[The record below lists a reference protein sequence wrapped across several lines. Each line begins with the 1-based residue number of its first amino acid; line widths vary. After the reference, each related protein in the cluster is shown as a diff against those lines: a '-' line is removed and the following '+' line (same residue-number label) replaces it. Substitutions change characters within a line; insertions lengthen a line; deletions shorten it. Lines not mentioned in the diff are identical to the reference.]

1 MTEFQREERFIVVK
15 RKHIADP
22 EMEKRFRLYIKNYLG
37 VETVECV
44 VVESDWP
51 EYETVWKMIEARV
64 SGNPAMTDTQALIER
79 LRAIA
84 NLDSA
89 KALTVRAD
97 DLRCILA
104 ALTEAEAKLAKAMEA
119 IGILEDALQ
128 EAGDDYPGSNMQE
141 WCQQQIKSAR
151 ATLAELVEG

>member
-79 LRAIA
+79 LMTLA
-84 NLDSA
+84 A
-89 KALTVRAD
+89 KFDGQGGKIYTAELFTKCAT
-97 DLRCILA
+97 
-104 ALTEAEAKLAKAMEA
+104 ALTEAEAKLAKARE
-119 IGILEDALQ
+119 ALQ
-128 EAGDDYPGSNMQE
+128 ACHDKMHECTAVLSARDCADVAATMA
-141 WCQQQIKSAR
+141 SAR
-151 ATLAELVEG
+151 ACLAELGGV